1 MSRKSFWPEVS
12 VVSAQTQQLA
22 GAPGQAR
29 QGDVNPSVAANKPCV
44 RACLV
49 SYFTDLLFVEMPA
62 KLVPK
67 SQ

>member
-1 MSRKSFWPEVS
+1 

-49 SYFTDLLFVEMPA
+49 SYFTGLLFVEMPA